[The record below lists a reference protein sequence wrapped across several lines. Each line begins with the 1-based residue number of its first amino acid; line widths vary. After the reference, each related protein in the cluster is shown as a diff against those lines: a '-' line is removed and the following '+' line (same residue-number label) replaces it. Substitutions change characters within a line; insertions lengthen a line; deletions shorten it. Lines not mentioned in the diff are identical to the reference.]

1 MTIRFD
7 PRVTLG
13 RAWAVV
19 AGLVDDI
26 ATRCPEIISVTPAGG
41 MRRVEAIVQT
51 IVLVALADDP
61 DAAMASLDSLDT
73 ATGIERQDE
82 RSLLLDYRKTE
93 IDVRVAS
100 PDEYGTV
107 LFEATGSPAHVDAVN
122 RRRRD
127 NWPCASEADVYANAD
142 LPFMS
147 PELRQG
153 TGEIE
158 AASAGTL
165 PALVERAHIRGDLHM
180 HSTFSDGQDPI
191 EAMVARC
198 ASLGYEYLAITDHSE
213 NSSASHSLRANQI
226 SRQRGE
232 IERLRARYTNL
243 TIFHGVEVDILPNG
257 RLDFTDR
264 QLEGFDIVLAS
275 LHEGAGLSPARLT
288 ELSVGAIRHP
298 LVNVL
303 THPSNQV
310 VGARRGYEMDYEA
323 VYAAAAECGIALEI
337 DGAPSHLDLDATRA
351 RAAAAAG
358 ATLVID
364 SDCHRASALERQ
376 LAFGI
381 ATARKGWVE
390 PRHVLNTRTAPEISD
405 FVTKKRSASR

>member
-1 MTIRFD
+1 VTIHFD

-19 AGLVDDI
+19 SGLADDL
-26 ATRCPEIISVTPAGG
+26 ASRCPEITRVTPAGD
-41 MRRVEAIVQT
+41 MRRVEPIVET
-51 IVLVALADDP
+51 IALVALADDP
-61 DAAMASLDSLDT
+61 DAAMASLNRLDT
-73 ATGIERQDE
+73 VAGIERQGE
-82 RSLLLDYRKTE
+82 RSLLLEYRQTE
-93 IDVRVAS
+93 IEVRVAT
-100 PDEYGTV
+100 PRDHGTA
-107 LFEATGSPAHVDAVN
+107 LFESTGSPGHVDAVN
-122 RRRRD
+122 KRRRD
-127 NWPCASEADVYANAD
+127 SRPCASEADVYASAD

-153 TGEIE
+153 AGEIE
-158 AASAGTL
+158 AAIAGAL

-180 HSTFSDGQDPI
+180 HSTFSDGQDPM
-191 EAMVARC
+191 ETMVARC
-198 ASLGYEYLAITDHSE
+198 ASLGYEYIAITDHSE
-213 NSSASHSLRANQI
+213 NCSASHSLRANQI
-226 SRQRGE
+226 SRQRRE
-232 IERLRARYTNL
+232 IERLRDRYSKL

-257 RLDFTDR
+257 RLDFSDR

-288 ELSVGAIRHP
+288 ELSLGAIRHP

-310 VGARRGYEMDYEA
+310 VGARRGYEMDYDA
-323 VYAAAAECGIALEI
+323 VYAAAAECGTALEI
-337 DGAPSHLDLDATRA
+337 DGAPSHLDLDANRA

-364 SDCHRASALERQ
+364 SDCHRALALERQ
-376 LAFGI
+376 MAFGV

-390 PRHVLNTRTAPEISD
+390 PRHVLNTRTASEIRD
-405 FVTKKRSASR
+405 FVAKKRSASR